1 VTNDEPL
8 AGERVGA
15 RGQGFALHSRPLLR
29 ATFQLTPGIG
39 PWRERQLWSAGV
51 TRWDGF
57 PEDAGLSPKLHGRLR
72 DAISRAAEALDCR
85 DADALAAML
94 PRRERWRL
102 YAAFAEDAAFLD
114 IETDANQQVTAVGV
128 LDRRGPQLFLQGRNL
143 DDFPEAARG
152 WKLLVTYNGLS
163 FDAPVLER
171 TFRGWTA
178 PLAHVDLRHLFCRL
192 GHSGGLKLLEE
203 ETGVGRPSHLKG
215 VDGREAIR
223 LWSRHAEGDRAA
235 LRALAEYNLYDAV
248 NLKALAAVGYNRMID
263 RLRLPGAKVAAWERG
278 DVLYD
283 VTKLV
288 LAL

>member
-1 VTNDEPL
+1 VRS
-8 AGERVGA
+8 GS
-15 RGQGFALHSRPLLR
+15 RGTLPPLLR

-39 PWRERQLWSAGV
+39 PWRERELWSAGV
-51 TRWDGF
+51 TRWEAF
-57 PEDAGLSPKLHGRLR
+57 PPAGDAVSPKLDGRLR
-72 DAISRAAEALDCR
+72 EAIARAEDALCRADAE
-85 DADALAAML
+85 ALAAML

-102 YAAFAEDAAFLD
+102 YGAFADDAAFLD
-114 IETDANQQVTAVGV
+114 VETDAHQQVTAIGV
-128 LDRRGPQLFLQGRNL
+128 LDRHGPRIFLQGRDL
-143 DDFPEAARG
+143 DDFPEAARP

-171 TFRGWTA
+171 TFPGYRA
-178 PLAHVDLRHLFCRL
+178 PLAHVDLRHLFGRL

-203 ETGVGRPSHLKG
+203 ETGVGRPRHLKG
-215 VDGREAIR
+215 VDGREAIQ
-223 LWSRHAEGDRAA
+223 LWARHAEGDRAA

-248 NLKALAAVGYNRMID
+248 NLKALAVVGYNRMID
-263 RLRLPGAKVAAWERG
+263 RLRLPAEKLPAWERG